1 MEYGPPPLFNQGV
14 SARARLAFFSLVAA
28 ALIVV
33 DAQVNALDAIRNGVE
48 ILLYPAQ
55 RVLLWPRDA
64 AEDIATYFST
74 LHGLK
79 EENQRLRLQAIG
91 QAQRAQLAAQLQAE
105 NDQLRK
111 LAGVRER
118 IEVPAQMVVALYESR
133 DPFSHRIIIDHG
145 SRDGMR
151 AGGPVIDEA
160 GVVGQ
165 VTRVFPLTS
174 EVTLL
179 TDKEESVPVQVA
191 RNGLRAVAF
200 GGAEPSTL
208 ELRFLP
214 ANVDVQS
221 GDSVATSG
229 LDGIYPAGLP
239 VGTITR
245 VDRDVKDQF
254 ARVVLKPAAGM
265 STSRLLLVL
274 LVDPPP
280 LAPPAEAMRPDSANL
295 RGSRDRAAAKGAHR

>member
-14 SARARLAFFSLVAA
+14 SARARLAFFSLVAS
-28 ALIVV
+28 ALIII

-55 RVLLWPRDA
+55 RALLWPRDA
-64 AEDIATYFST
+64 VEGIASYFTT
-74 LHGLK
+74 LHRLQ
-79 EENQRLRLQAIG
+79 EENARLRQSAVEQSQHALQ
-91 QAQRAQLAAQLQAE
+91 AAQLLAE

-118 IEVPAQMVVALYESR
+118 VAAPAQVVVALYESR
-133 DPFSHRIIIDHG
+133 DPYSRKIIIDRG
-145 SRDGMR
+145 SRDHMR
-151 AGGPVIDEA
+151 AGGPVLDEN

-165 VTRVFPLTS
+165 VTRVFPLTA

-179 TDKEESVPVQVA
+179 VDKEQSLPVQDA
-191 RNGLRAVAF
+191 RNGLHAVAF

-221 GDSVATSG
+221 GDSIVTSG
-229 LDGIYPAGLP
+229 LDGVYPAGLP
-239 VGTITR
+239 VATVTR
-245 VDRDVKDQF
+245 VDRDIKDQF
-254 ARVVLKPAAGM
+254 ARVVLKPVAGM
-265 STSRLLLVL
+265 SSSRMLLVL
-274 LVDPPP
+274 MVDPPP
-280 LAPPAEAMRPDSANL
+280 LPPPAEAARPESGAIL
-295 RGSRDRAAAKGAHR
+295 RGNARPGAKAVRR

>member
-14 SARARLAFFSLVAA
+14 SARARLAFFSLLAA
-28 ALIVV
+28 ALIII

-48 ILLYPAQ
+48 ILLYPVQ
-55 RVLLWPRDA
+55 RVLLWPRDLA
-64 AEDIATYFST
+64 RDVGGYVTT
-74 LHGLK
+74 LGSLGD
-79 EENQRLRLQAIG
+79 ENARLRRQAID
-91 QAQRAQLAAQLQAE
+91 QAQQALQAAQLQRE

-111 LAGVRER
+111 LAGLRER
-118 IEVPAQMVVALYESR
+118 FATPAQVVVALYESR
-133 DPFSHRIIIDHG
+133 DAFSRKIVIDRG

-151 AGGPVIDEA
+151 AGGPVLDEA

-165 VTRVFPLTS
+165 VTRVFPFTA

-179 TDKEESVPVQVA
+179 TDKEQSLPVQIV

-200 GGAEPSTL
+200 GGQEAATL

-214 ANVDVQS
+214 ANADVVN
-221 GDSVATSG
+221 GDSVVTSG
-229 LDGIYPAGLP
+229 LDGIYPPGLP
-239 VGTITR
+239 VATVLH

-254 ARVVLKPAAGM
+254 ARVVLRPVAGASQGRM
-265 STSRLLLVL
+265 LLVL

-280 LAPPAEAMRPDSANL
+280 LLPPAEHARAGTP
-295 RGSRDRAAAKGAHR
+295 RAAPTERPGGKAVRR

>member
-28 ALIVV
+28 ALIII

-48 ILLYPAQ
+48 ILLFPVQ
-55 RVLLWPRDA
+55 RVLLWPRDLGR
-64 AEDIATYFST
+64 EVGDYFIT
-74 LHGLK
+74 LGSLSD
-79 EENQRLRLQAIG
+79 ENARLRMAAIEQSRLAQQAT
-91 QAQRAQLAAQLQAE
+91 QLQLE
-105 NDQLRK
+105 NEQLRK

-118 IEVPAQMVVALYESR
+118 VNIPAQVVVALYESR
-133 DPFSHRIIIDHG
+133 DAFSRKVVIDRG
-145 SRDGMR
+145 SKDGMK

-165 VTRVFPLTS
+165 VTRVFPLTA

-179 TDKEESVPVQVA
+179 TDKEQSLPVQIA

-200 GGAEPSTL
+200 GGQEPSTL

-214 ANVDVQS
+214 ANADVEN
-221 GDSVATSG
+221 GDSVVTSG
-229 LDGIYPAGLP
+229 LDGIYPPGMP
-239 VGTITR
+239 VATVLH

-254 ARVVLKPAAGM
+254 ARVILKPVAGM
-265 STSRLLLVL
+265 SRSRMLLVL

-280 LAPPAEAMRPDSANL
+280 LVPAAEGARSGSTGTV
-295 RGSRDRAAAKGAHR
+295 RGDRAAAKAARR

>member
-28 ALIVV
+28 ALIII

-48 ILLYPAQ
+48 ILLFPVQ
-55 RVLLWPRDA
+55 RVLLWPRDLA
-64 AEDIATYFST
+64 VDVGDYLTT
-74 LHGLK
+74 LGSLN
-79 EENQRLRLQAIG
+79 EENARLRLLAVEQAKLAQ
-91 QAQRAQLAAQLQAE
+91 QATQLQLE

-118 IEVPAQMVVALYESR
+118 VNVPAQMVVALYESR
-133 DPFSHRIIIDHG
+133 DAFSRKIVIDRG
-145 SRDGMR
+145 KKDGMR
-151 AGGPVIDEA
+151 AGYPVIDEA

-165 VTRVFPLTS
+165 VTRVFPLTA

-179 TDKEESVPVQVA
+179 TDKEQSLPVQIA

-200 GGAEPSTL
+200 GGQEPETL

-214 ANVDVQS
+214 ANADIEN
-221 GDSVATSG
+221 GDSVVTSG
-229 LDGIYPAGLP
+229 LDGIYPPGMP
-239 VGTITR
+239 VAAVLH

-254 ARVVLKPAAGM
+254 ARIVLKPVAGM
-265 STSRLLLVL
+265 SRSRILLVL
-274 LVDPPP
+274 LADPPP
-280 LAPPAEAMRPDSANL
+280 LVPAAEGARAGPSGNL
-295 RGSRDRAAAKGAHR
+295 RGDRAPAKAARR

>member
-28 ALIVV
+28 ALIII

-48 ILLYPAQ
+48 ILLFPVQ
-55 RVLLWPRDA
+55 RVMLWPRDVA
-64 AEDIATYFST
+64 VDVGDYFTT
-74 LHGLK
+74 LGTLSD
-79 EENQRLRLQAIG
+79 ENARLRIAAVQQARL
-91 QAQRAQLAAQLQAE
+91 AQQAAQLQLE

-111 LAGVRER
+111 LAGLRER
-118 IEVPAQMVVALYESR
+118 INVPTQEVVALYESR
-133 DPFSHRIIIDHG
+133 DPFSRKVVIDRG
-145 SRDGMR
+145 SKDGIK

-179 TDKEESVPVQVA
+179 TDKEQSLPVQIA

-200 GGAEPSTL
+200 GGQEAATL

-214 ANVDVQS
+214 ANADIEN
-221 GDSVATSG
+221 GDSVVTSG
-229 LDGIYPAGLP
+229 LDGIYPPGMP
-239 VGTITR
+239 VATVLH

-254 ARVVLKPAAGM
+254 ARVVLRPVAGM
-265 STSRLLLVL
+265 SRSRTLLVL

-280 LAPPAEAMRPDSANL
+280 LVPAAEGAHAAAAGSL
-295 RGSRDRAAAKGAHR
+295 RGDRAAAKARR

>member
-28 ALIVV
+28 ALIII

-55 RVLLWPRDA
+55 RALLWPRDA
-64 AEDIATYFST
+64 AQGIAGYFTT
-74 LHGLK
+74 LHALQ
-79 EENQRLRLQAIG
+79 EENARLRQSAVEE
-91 QAQRAQLAAQLQAE
+91 AQRAQLATQLLAE

-118 IEVPAQMVVALYESR
+118 IAAPAQVVIALYESR
-133 DPFSHRIIIDHG
+133 DPYSRKIIIDRG
-145 SRDGMR
+145 SHDQMR
-151 AGGPVIDEA
+151 AGSPVLDEN

-179 TDKEESVPVQVA
+179 VDKEQSLPVQDA

-200 GGAEPSTL
+200 GGSEPSTL

-221 GDSVATSG
+221 GDSIVTSG

-239 VGTITR
+239 VATVTR

-254 ARVVLKPAAGM
+254 ARVVLKPVAGM
-265 STSRLLLVL
+265 SVSRMLLAL

-280 LAPPAEAMRPDSANL
+280 LPPAAETTRPESGTNL
-295 RGSRDRAAAKGAHR
+295 RGSARGGAKAVRR

>member
-14 SARARLAFFSLVAA
+14 SARARLAFFSLAAA
-28 ALIVV
+28 ALIII

-48 ILLYPAQ
+48 ILLFPVQ
-55 RVLLWPRDA
+55 RVLLWPRDLAVDVGDYFTTLGTLSDENARLHVA
-64 AEDIATYFST
+64 AVEQAKLAQQAT
-74 LHGLK
+74 
-79 EENQRLRLQAIG
+79 
-91 QAQRAQLAAQLQAE
+91 QLQLE

-118 IEVPAQMVVALYESR
+118 VNVPAQVVVALYESR
-133 DPFSHRIIIDHG
+133 DAFSRKIVIDRG
-145 SRDGMR
+145 SKDGMK

-179 TDKEESVPVQVA
+179 TDKEQSLPVQIA
-191 RNGLRAVAF
+191 RNGLKAVAF
-200 GGAEPSTL
+200 GGQEPATL

-214 ANVDVQS
+214 ANADIEN
-221 GDSVATSG
+221 GDSVVTSG
-229 LDGIYPAGLP
+229 LDGIYPPGMP
-239 VGTITR
+239 VATVLH

-254 ARVVLKPAAGM
+254 ARVVLKPVAGM
-265 STSRLLLVL
+265 SRSRMLLVL

-280 LAPPAEAMRPDSANL
+280 LVPAAEGTRSGSVGSV
-295 RGSRDRAAAKGAHR
+295 RGDRAASKAARR

>member
-28 ALIVV
+28 VLIII

-48 ILLYPAQ
+48 ILLYPVQ
-55 RVLLWPRDA
+55 RVMLWPRDLA
-64 AEDIATYFST
+64 LDIGAHFTTVASLGAEN
-74 LHGLK
+74 
-79 EENQRLRLQAIG
+79 ERLRRNAVE
-91 QAQRAQLAAQLQAE
+91 QAQQAQEAAQLRIE
-105 NDQLRK
+105 NDQLRA
-111 LAGVRER
+111 LAGVRQR
-118 IEVPAQMVVALYESR
+118 VAVPAQVVVALYESR
-133 DPFSHRIIIDHG
+133 DAFSRKVVIDRG

-151 AGGPVIDEA
+151 AGGPVLDEA

-179 TDKEESVPVQVA
+179 TDKEQSLPVQIV

-200 GGAEPSTL
+200 GGQEAATL

-214 ANVDVQS
+214 ANADIEN
-221 GDSVATSG
+221 GDSVVTSG
-229 LDGIYPAGLP
+229 LDGVYPPGLP
-239 VGTITR
+239 VAT
-245 VDRDVKDQF
+245 VLHVERDIKDQF
-254 ARVVLKPAAGM
+254 ARVVLRPVAGA
-265 STSRLLLVL
+265 SRSRMLLVL

-280 LAPPAEAMRPDSANL
+280 LPPAADAAHAPANV
-295 RGSRDRAAAKGAHR
+295 RGDRAAPKAGRR